1 MANLLQVAAKGE
13 QKSEKSCLYFFFV
26 YIEWLPEGGPF
37 GTESEEEISI
47 TVGLI
52 KIITCNQKFG
62 EIKENLTIII
72 ITLIAPLGTKNV
84 DNVVYYGFCGSQ
96 NVAQ

>member
-52 KIITCNQKFG
+52 KIITYNQKFG

-72 ITLIAPLGTKNV
+72 NIVMNSGLWSS
-84 DNVVYYGFCGSQ
+84 F
-96 NVAQ
+96 